1 MTKKLKKAQE
11 KFEKTIQELEKN
23 SYSVLKRTAIEYSDY
38 CKDVRHELMQKPMSF
53 DEWYE
58 AYNK

>member
-38 CKDVRHELMQKPMSF
+38 CRDIRQELMQKPMSF

>member
-11 KFEKTIQELEKN
+11 KLEKTIQELEKN